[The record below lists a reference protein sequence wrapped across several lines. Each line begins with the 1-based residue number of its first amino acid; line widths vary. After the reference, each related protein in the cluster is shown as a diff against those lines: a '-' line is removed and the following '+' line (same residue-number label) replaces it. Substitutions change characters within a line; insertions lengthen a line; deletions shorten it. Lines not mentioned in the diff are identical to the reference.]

1 MATETNA
8 DDKAWDWLGP
18 RHAASPA
25 EALARI
31 EAACRLH
38 ADLSDAAFVV
48 LATHMGLPR
57 EVLAAAI
64 KQYRRELDA
73 FSVQDVTG
81 MLHALHNGGRQGFE
95 AVMRTR
101 KGASRPSASLPWGR
115 ADD

>member
-1 MATETNA
+1 MATETK
-8 DDKAWDWLGP
+8 DGDKAWDWLGP

-38 ADLSDAAFVV
+38 AELPDAAFVV
-48 LATHMGLPR
+48 LGTHMGLPR
-57 EVLAAAI
+57 EVLAAAL
-64 KQYRRELDA
+64 KQYRRDLDA

-81 MLHALHNGGRQGFE
+81 MLNALLHGGRQGFE

-101 KGASRPSASLPWGR
+101 KSAPRQGAALPWGR
-115 ADD
+115 VDD